1 MPPLDIAIVGGGLAG
16 GLTALAIHRA
26 HPELN
31 IALFEAGEML
41 GGNHRWSWFER
52 DLDAQGTALLNSFRI
67 TRWAGGNDVH
77 FPAHRRTL
85 SANYCSL
92 DSRNF
97 DDGLR
102 AVLPPDAIRTG
113 SRVAQLDADGII
125 LANGERIAANAV
137 IDCRD
142 GSSSAHLTGGW
153 QVFLGQHR
161 RTATPHGIDRPV
173 IMDATVEQHNAY
185 RFVYLLPLSPDEIF
199 IEDTYYADSPAL
211 DAPLLRQRVADYA
224 RSHGWQGE
232 VLHEETGVL
241 PVITGGDF
249 TAYRIGLS
257 VDGVALAGSR
267 GGFVHPL
274 TSYTLPVA
282 VTTAF
287 AIAEQAHLPG
297 GALADFVAQRAQQHW
312 RDTHFYRLLGR
323 MLFDAAEPN
332 QRYRIFERFYR
343 LPEPL
348 IERFYAAQ
356 STSAD
361 KLRILS
367 GKPPVP
373 IGAAI
378 KALLGKG
385 APLVQGG

>member
-1 MPPLDIAIVGGGLAG
+1 M
-16 GLTALAIHRA
+16 
-26 HPELN
+26 
-31 IALFEAGEML
+31 
-41 GGNHRWSWFER
+41 
-52 DLDAQGTALLNSFRI
+52 
-67 TRWAGGNDVH
+67 
-77 FPAHRRTL
+77 
-85 SANYCSL
+85 
-92 DSRNF
+92 
-97 DDGLR
+97 
-102 AVLPPDAIRTG
+102 
-113 SRVAQLDADGII
+113 
-125 LANGERIAANAV
+125 
-137 IDCRD
+137 
-142 GSSSAHLTGGW
+142 
-153 QVFLGQHR
+153 
-161 RTATPHGIDRPV
+161 
-173 IMDATVEQHNAY
+173 
-185 RFVYLLPLSPDEIF
+185 
-199 IEDTYYADSPAL
+199 
-211 DAPLLRQRVADYA
+211 ADYA
-224 RSHGWQGE
+224 RARGWQGE

-257 VDGVALAGSR
+257 VDGVALAGAR

-287 AIAEQAHLPG
+287 AIAARATLPG

-312 RDTHFYRLLGR
+312 RDTRFYRLLGR

-348 IERFYAAQ
+348 IEQFYAAQ

-367 GKPPVP
+367 GRPPVP